1 MSDSGYCPK
10 CQKELAAFA
19 GKCVLCSTPVEVRQP
34 GGAAGAVG
42 WLKARPWALMA
53 PPWLGLL
60 LFALVSKAAW
70 VPVPVM
76 SRGGRYMGTTTPAA
90 NGLAILVVTTVLYFL
105 LPMLTPGRAH
115 LRTVSE
121 ADRGC
126 ATAFVRVGA
135 LVLQYL
141 AIGFLVLHG

>member
-1 MSDSGYCPK
+1 MRPLQHAGRGAPARGRRGSRR
-10 CQKELAAFA
+10 LAEGPTLGAH
-19 GKCVLCSTPVEVRQP
+19 
-34 GGAAGAVG
+34 GAA
-42 WLKARPWALMA
+42 LARPTPLRARLQSGVGPRA
-53 PPWLGLL
+53 RDEPRREGD
-60 LFALVSKAAW
+60 
-70 VPVPVM
+70 
-76 SRGGRYMGTTTPAA
+76 MGTTTPAA

-135 LVLQYL
+135 LVLQYF